1 MDSKV
6 FSAMYI
12 CLLSLVQSLPIR
24 PLAGTNVSEISVKTF
39 EAVNGRYLSVQRR
52 KKRNRKKIFEKYLRV
67 RIHEYNDDERKERK

>member
-1 MDSKV
+1 MDLKAY
-6 FSAMYI
+6 SAMYF

-39 EAVNGRYLSVQRR
+39 EAVNGRYFSVQRR
-52 KKRNRKKIFEKYLRV
+52 KKRNRKKILRNICRV

>member
-52 KKRNRKKIFEKYLRV
+52 KKRNRKKNFEKYLQSSGPRV
-67 RIHEYNDDERKERK
+67 QRR